1 MVPMLALGI
10 PGSGT
15 TAVMLGAFLMYS
27 ITPGPLLF
35 TQRPE
40 VAWGLIAS
48 MYVGNLMLLVLN
60 LPLVG
65 VFARLLLVPS
75 WILYPGVLALSYAG
89 VYAVSNSPLELLIT
103 TGFGIIAYVL
113 RKVGI
118 PLIPIMLAF
127 VLARLLEDNFRRAL
141 SLSGGDFGILY
152 STPTSIVLWILAAL
166 AIIVPMVAGKL
177 RPALPG
183 EPERSAASGSES
195 HN

>member
-1 MVPMLALGI
+1 
-10 PGSGT
+10 
-15 TAVMLGAFLMYS
+15 
-27 ITPGPLLF
+27 
-35 TQRPE
+35 
-40 VAWGLIAS
+40 
-48 MYVGNLMLLVLN
+48 MLLVLN

-103 TGFGIIAYVL
+103 TGFGIIAYAL

-141 SLSGGDFGILY
+141 SLSGGDFDILY
-152 STPTSIVLWILAAL
+152 STPTSIVLWALAAL
-166 AIIVPMVAGKL
+166 AIIVPVVVGKL
-177 RPALPG
+177 RPVMSG